1 MGYVNDKLV
10 SFTQSYRT
18 CNMCYIKQFSNQIER
33 VPSVF
38 SLLTD
43 HRRLRAW
50 FSPFYRVW
58 SSPSGNET
66 DVRFGRSAG
75 ASLEQRLVIAPEQN
89 QGTHSGQSKQ
99 SFTIKWTNQ
108 KWNTGSQHKAR
119 EKSCGRAFISDWFK
133 QWREILYKS
142 PRWKLHR
149 VLNQSLYIHLI
160 DH

>member
-1 MGYVNDKLV
+1 MTNYWVF
-10 SFTQSYRT
+10 FTQSYRI

-38 SLLTD
+38 SLTTVDSGLD
-43 HRRLRAW
+43 FRRFIESSLR
-50 FSPFYRVW
+50 
-58 SSPSGNET
+58 PSRKET
-66 DVRFGRSAG
+66 NVRFGRSAG